1 MYNHRVRH
9 GLKTMRGL
17 IIGRYQPF
25 HNGHLEVMHEIASDS
40 DCDEL
45 IIAIGSAQESHT
57 RTNPFTAGERLL
69 MINVALAQAGIA
81 NFIIIPIIDINRYAV
96 WVAHVESLVP
106 PIDIVYTNNQLTKQ
120 LFSERG
126 YKIKLPKLYDR
137 EKYSGTK
144 IREMMLNDEGWQEL
158 VPESVAKVIED
169 IGGVSRLKEL
179 E

>member
-1 MYNHRVRH
+1 
-9 GLKTMRGL
+9 
-17 IIGRYQPF
+17 
-25 HNGHLEVMHEIASDS
+25 MHEIASDC

-57 RTNPFTAGERLL
+57 RKNPFTAGERIL
-69 MINVALAQAGIA
+69 MIKVALAQAGIA
-81 NFIIIPIIDINRYAV
+81 NYMIIPIIDINRYAV

-144 IREMMLNDEGWQEL
+144 IREMMLNDEDWKAL
-158 VPESVAKVIED
+158 VPVGVAKVIDE
-169 IGGVSRLKEL
+169 IGGVSRMKEL